1 MKSDWNEII
10 SEFND
15 LSVINWREQSMQMGL
30 LRLCNMPENSSL
42 SSTLIDMEVAYR
54 DAQYPDK
61 IWPEIKRSTSDCSMG
76 LRLVSDDSSDY

>member
-1 MKSDWNEII
+1 
-10 SEFND
+10 
-15 LSVINWREQSMQMGL
+15 
-30 LRLCNMPENSSL
+30 MPENPSL

-61 IWPEIKRSTSDCSMG
+61 IWPEIKRSTSDYLMG